1 MAAKIE
7 DIGLLLVH
15 GIGEQK
21 RLEHL
26 RCTAGDIASYVAET
40 PNLHRLSVNDVSDSE
55 GLIVIDVQFAD
66 DGGTERHVRLNC
78 REVWWADLGASGGL
92 GAQVLFW
99 FWGLGQWA
107 AEVKFIGKSLSNTTE
122 LMYVPHFKG
131 DTPGKPPGYR
141 RQWLARIILY
151 FAGVLALLTLF
162 TWSLVKRIVTFVAGK
177 IPDTS
182 IIFLFLGDVKAYQ
195 QPGGPGR
202 GTPEDPNMPRRA
214 TIRRRMVTQMIDMGA
229 NRYDRWYILAH
240 SLGSVLAFNGLQET
254 ELALPNYLEKDQWTR
269 LSRDFK
275 TTNPFKPPKAKPSTT
290 DMMPRRPSW
299 LSDRDGISREAL
311 FEAFRGL
318 VTYGSPL
325 DKFAALWPRMVC
337 VNKQK
342 EVFHP
347 GCEWLN
353 LYDPTDP
360 VGASLNA
367 FGSRTTKGSK
377 VSLVPRNFGCRSSKA
392 FLLSHIRY
400 LNPRKRRKHPMA
412 EALVNALL
420 RSERL
425 ADAEDKVANSKTGN
439 ASRFLLAFLEVVAL
453 FALLTLAAAALI
465 VFGKDVLLGSYPACT
480 GDWRSTACVGT
491 MSFVAVRVLGGALI
505 AVLVA
510 GVLRIGY
517 DWWFK
522 DK

>member
-1 MAAKIE
+1 MMASTMFCEGRDSLLTSSAGCRIFVQRNNARSAVAVQETEQDEDGASQDGGHALPEQQRVALDQGRRRRVEVSRVRAAKIE

-214 TIRRRMVTQMIDMGA
+214 TIRRRMVTQMIEVGEE
-229 NRYDRWYILAH
+229 
-240 SLGSVLAFNGLQET
+240 SGQ
-254 ELALPNYLEKDQWTR
+254 
-269 LSRDFK
+269 
-275 TTNPFKPPKAKPSTT
+275 
-290 DMMPRRPSW
+290 
-299 LSDRDGISREAL
+299 ISQML
-311 FEAFRGL
+311 
-318 VTYGSPL
+318 
-325 DKFAALWPRMVC
+325 
-337 VNKQK
+337 
-342 EVFHP
+342 
-347 GCEWLN
+347 
-353 LYDPTDP
+353 
-360 VGASLNA
+360 
-367 FGSRTTKGSK
+367 
-377 VSLVPRNFGCRSSKA
+377 
-392 FLLSHIRY
+392 
-400 LNPRKRRKHPMA
+400 
-412 EALVNALL
+412 
-420 RSERL
+420 
-425 ADAEDKVANSKTGN
+425 DKVADFYDREVDSAADSLT
-439 ASRFLLAFLEVVAL
+439 ASIEP
-453 FALLTLAAAALI
+453 I
-465 VFGKDVLLGSYPACT
+465 
-480 GDWRSTACVGT
+480 
-491 MSFVAVRVLGGALI
+491 M
-505 AVLVA
+505 VLVMGA
-510 GVLRIGY
+510 VVGGMVICLYLPMFTIY
-517 DWWFK
+517 QNIQSN
-522 DK
+522 